1 MKSSDEYQLY
11 CKEKGITKSDTQ
23 LTFNEMTLFFEWYR
37 EKIKEYN
44 AMFGSSR
51 PKDVSKWLLDN
62 A

>member
-11 CKEKGITKSDTQ
+11 CEEKGITKSATQ